1 MQHVSIGDFDSL
13 LGLNPCRVRSMSEDD
28 VIVLAEIIRSFLIES
43 VTKTGG
49 HLGANLGV
57 VELTIAL
64 HRSFNSP
71 ETTFIFDVGHQ
82 CYTHKII
89 TGRAGGFKELRKQ
102 SGLSGFPNRAESVHD
117 VLENSHSSVGPGWA
131 LGLILGG
138 AERIVLVLGDGALTG
153 GVAFEGLNAIGVA
166 QAPVTVVYNDN
177 GRSYDATRSR
187 LTAGEPT
194 QSGRTG
200 VKNVQKFFEALGYS
214 YYGPVNGHS
223 IVDMSEVFKSTPG
236 NVPCVVHVRTAKGH
250 GWPPAERDNVKR
262 MHDVSALNSKT
273 VELSW
278 GDLLGREL
286 VQRAEQ
292 DSRLH
297 VVTAAM
303 PDTLGLT
310 EFKRRFPERY
320 HDVGMAEQVA
330 VDVCAGLASRGMK
343 PVFPVVST
351 FMTRTIDQLLY
362 DVALHG
368 LSLLVVLDRAGI
380 TGPDGPSHHGLFD
393 IGFTARIPGTRVYAP
408 RTENEFTGVLDS
420 YLTNNVKGITF
431 IRYPKGG
438 PDPKDSR
445 SNIVRWDDA
454 NITRIIVGHGA
465 TGAVVKE
472 ACRILSDEYGN
483 DEIANIVLS
492 CIHPIS
498 SADIE
503 KISCCDRVWVV
514 EDALLSCGVAD
525 EMRRQLDKIGS
536 RCLVSQVAF
545 PDEFISAGTRDQ
557 LLTEYGIEARYVA
570 SVVLRG

>member
-1 MQHVSIGDFDSL
+1 
-13 LGLNPCRVRSMSEDD
+13 
-28 VIVLAEIIRSFLIES
+28 
-43 VTKTGG
+43 
-49 HLGANLGV
+49 
-57 VELTIAL
+57 
-64 HRSFNSP
+64 
-71 ETTFIFDVGHQ
+71 
-82 CYTHKII
+82 
-89 TGRAGGFKELRKQ
+89 
-102 SGLSGFPNRAESVHD
+102 
-117 VLENSHSSVGPGWA
+117 
-131 LGLILGG
+131 
-138 AERIVLVLGDGALTG
+138 
-153 GVAFEGLNAIGVA
+153 
-166 QAPVTVVYNDN
+166 
-177 GRSYDATRSR
+177 
-187 LTAGEPT
+187 
-194 QSGRTG
+194 
-200 VKNVQKFFEALGYS
+200 
-214 YYGPVNGHS
+214 
-223 IVDMSEVFKSTPG
+223 MSEVFKSTPG
-236 NVPCVVHVRTAKGH
+236 NVPCVVHIRTAKGH

-262 MHDVSALNSKT
+262 MHDVSALNSKA

-292 DSRLH
+292 DSRLY

-438 PDPKDSR
+438 PDPKDIVEFKRDYFVSR
-445 SNIVRWDDA
+445 
-454 NITRIIVGHGA
+454 
-465 TGAVVKE
+465 
-472 ACRILSDEYGN
+472 
-483 DEIANIVLS
+483 
-492 CIHPIS
+492 
-498 SADIE
+498 
-503 KISCCDRVWVV
+503 
-514 EDALLSCGVAD
+514 
-525 EMRRQLDKIGS
+525 
-536 RCLVSQVAF
+536 
-545 PDEFISAGTRDQ
+545 
-557 LLTEYGIEARYVA
+557 
-570 SVVLRG
+570 